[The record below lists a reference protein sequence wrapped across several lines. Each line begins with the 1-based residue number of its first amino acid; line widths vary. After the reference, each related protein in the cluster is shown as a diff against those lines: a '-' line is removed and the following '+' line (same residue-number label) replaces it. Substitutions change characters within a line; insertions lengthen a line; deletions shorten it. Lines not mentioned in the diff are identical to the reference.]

1 MESFIKG
8 MDVSSLKELEELGA
22 KYYKD
27 GEEKELL
34 EILREYGVNSIR
46 LRLWNDPYSESG
58 AAYGAGTSDLNTTM
72 ELARRVLDKG
82 FGFLLDLHYSD
93 FWADPGKQR
102 VPKAWRGMSVEQ
114 LETAVYDFTRETLLV
129 LREHQVFPTMIQV
142 GNELSNGLLW
152 PYGRVP
158 EYDNIARFINAGI
171 RAVRSVDKELPIM
184 IHLDNGGNNALYRE
198 WFDEFIKRG
207 EDFQV
212 IGLSYYPFWHGTLQQ
227 LEDNMRDISARY
239 GKELIVAEVSM
250 GHTLEDYGEYEKLSA
265 EARKG
270 MAAKPDL
277 AEKIEYPMTPEGQSD
292 FMEDFLTRISGVKGC
307 RGFYYWEPGWL
318 PVPGS
323 GWANED
329 ALAYIEENG
338 PGGNEWANQAL
349 FDYDGHA
356 LRALETIRDFDPD
369 AAAGRIGQAHT
380 SARSEK

>member
-34 EILREYGVNSIR
+34 DILREYGVNSIR

-349 FDYDGHA
+349 FDYGGHA

-369 AAAGRIGQAHT
+369 AATGRIGQAHT

>member
-34 EILREYGVNSIR
+34 DILREYGVNSIR

-349 FDYDGHA
+349 FDYDGHV
-356 LRALETIRDFDPD
+356 RSPS
-369 AAAGRIGQAHT
+369 QHT
-380 SARSEK
+380 PAPFQDDE

>member
-34 EILREYGVNSIR
+34 DILREYGVNSIR

>member
-1 MESFIKG
+1 

>member
-34 EILREYGVNSIR
+34 DILREYGVNSIR

-239 GKELIVAEVSM
+239 GKALIVAEVSM

-369 AAAGRIGQAHT
+369 AATGRIGQAHT